1 MQILT
6 IAQMQIQMNKI
17 MRIKRIMVT
26 IPKTEVFDSKELDVS
41 VTKKVLFVW

>member
-6 IAQMQIQMNKI
+6 MAQMQIQMNKI

-26 IPKTEVFDSKELDVS
+26 IPKTEVFESNELEVS
-41 VTKKVLFVW
+41 VIKKVLLV